1 MRSYW
6 NFHQCSCERMF
17 DGGLSGD
24 RNGSAR
30 RLALSLEMTPQPV
43 QRVHRAELPHR
54 LPIAGDLERG
64 RVSLISERQARKR
77 RPRRLSLLDVGS
89 GDARRRETQ
98 VRAEKPPGSP
108 CHRHRRRRSDDG
120 TFWLP
125 EKLPFHLT
133 RVGHDTAPEYRYQ
146 EPSPLEVRPIPV
158 AETIAKPVPVE
169 QRTTS
174 VKEPLPPVPEP
185 EAPQEAAPLTMP
197 EESRPEY
204 RNEQPLRQKIE
215 GIPRCPKC
223 GVAVSGF
230 DEFCSE
236 CGTKLK

>member
-1 MRSYW
+1 MGSEILIILVIWLTIGVVIGGWISVDTFGRKVKGAKWVAVGVLLSVIGLMIYLWMR
-6 NFHQCSCERMF
+6 
-17 DGGLSGD
+17 D
-24 RNGSAR
+24 
-30 RLALSLEMTPQPV
+30 
-43 QRVHRAELPHR
+43 
-54 LPIAGDLERG
+54 
-64 RVSLISERQARKR
+64 K
-77 RPRRLSLLDVGS
+77 
-89 GDARRRETQ
+89 
-98 VRAEKPPGSP
+98 KKSP
-108 CHRHRRRRSDDG
+108 NRS
-120 TFWLP
+120 
-125 EKLPFHLT
+125 
-133 RVGHDTAPEYRYQ
+133 GHDTAPEYRYQ